1 MAACGNALPG
11 ILAAHDLVARLSAQL
26 GVREGA
32 AQPDRERPVRFDH
45 LCSGERQLHEADRVR
60 VDREQLLPHRAR
72 VKAAHDESDT
82 TVLAGSTNHVDPFT
96 SREAQG

>member
-1 MAACGNALPG
+1 
-11 ILAAHDLVARLSAQL
+11 
-26 GVREGA
+26 
-32 AQPDRERPVRFDH
+32 
-45 LCSGERQLHEADRVR
+45 VR